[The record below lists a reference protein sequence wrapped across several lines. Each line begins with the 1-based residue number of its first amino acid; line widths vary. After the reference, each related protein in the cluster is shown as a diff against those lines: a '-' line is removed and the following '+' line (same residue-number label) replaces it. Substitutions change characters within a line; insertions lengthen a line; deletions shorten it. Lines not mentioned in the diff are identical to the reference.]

1 MSLKLVLVAGSSQPS
16 SQSAKVAAYLR
27 QRLLELGYCTAE
39 NLSLIDLG
47 ATPLPLWP
55 AEDASG
61 TWANYAAL
69 LREADGVVLISPEWH
84 GMASPALKNFF
95 IYAGRRELGHKPALL
110 VGVSAGLGGAYP
122 LSELRASSYKN
133 CRLCYL
139 PEQLIV
145 RHVGEVLNGDNA
157 VDEPDA
163 RIRARADWALE
174 VLVQYAQAMRPLRTT
189 IRFDSAE
196 FINGM

>member
-1 MSLKLVLVAGSSQPS
+1 MSLKLVLLAGSSQPS

-27 QRLLELGYCTAE
+27 RRLLELGHCAAAD
-39 NLSLIDLG
+39 LGLIDLG

-55 AEDASG
+55 AEDAG
-61 TWANYAAL
+61 GAWADCAAL
-69 LREADGVVLISPEWH
+69 LREADGVVLVSPEWH

-95 IYAGRRELGHKPALL
+95 VYAGRRELGHKPGLL
-110 VGVSAGLGGAYP
+110 VGVSAGMGGAYP

-145 RHVGEVLNGDNA
+145 RQVETVLNDERSAGEGDT
-157 VDEPDA
+157 
-163 RIRARADWALE
+163 RIRARADWVLG
-174 VLVQYAQAMRPLRTT
+174 VLVHYAQAMRPLRTA
-189 IRFDSAE
+189 IRFDSVDFA
-196 FINGM
+196 NGM